1 MWYFMQWIIKIAAII
16 KQNMFL
22 ATFADRQGVE
32 IVLTNHSE
40 LGIIEIRIESNIEH
54 ETFSLGGHNL
64 FYLGGL

>member
-1 MWYFMQWIIKIAAII
+1 
-16 KQNMFL
+16 MFL

-40 LGIIEIRIESNIEH
+40 LGIIEIRIESKIEH

-64 FYLGGL
+64 F